1 VPLLSLR
8 PPPLKNKTRS
18 LVLGNR
24 ILNEGTPT
32 VVASFG
38 RAGSS
43 LMTESCV
50 RSLAKNG
57 AIYGALDRLVGLDH
71 LPAWNLDDVRPVNWV
86 YKTHAFFGPAM
97 TPAARSVYI
106 FTDLS
111 RSVASHIRML
121 REAESEW
128 RTAHLEHFGLSAM
141 PALDPLSVF
150 GTFDIA
156 GRFRSWFAQSTHP
169 VAFVRL
175 DGLWQA
181 QEKLSEFLGY
191 EVGIVDPPRPYAGQP
206 AALPADNAYRAF
218 AEFLDGLPPFFTRN
232 I

>member
-24 ILNEGTPT
+24 VLNEGTPT

-50 RSLAKNG
+50 RSLAKNS
-57 AIYGALDRLVGLDH
+57 AMYGALDRLVGLDH
-71 LPAWNLDDVRPVNWV
+71 LPAWDLGEVRPVNWV
-86 YKTHAFFGPAM
+86 YKTHAFFDPVLPLE
-97 TPAARSVYI
+97 TKSVYI
-106 FTDLS
+106 FTGLS

-121 REAESEW
+121 REAEPDW
-128 RTAHLEHFGLSAM
+128 RTAHLDHFGLSRM
-141 PALDPLSVF
+141 PALDALSIF
-150 GTFDIA
+150 RAFDVA
-156 GRFRSWFAQSTHP
+156 GRFNSWFAQSTHA

-181 QEKLSEFLGY
+181 QEKLSAFLGY
-191 EVGIVDPPRPYAGQP
+191 EVGIVEPPRTYAGR
-206 AALPADNAYRAF
+206 PADVPDDEAYRGF

-232 I
+232 A